1 MNEKYVILDK
11 RDHGGINMWKI
22 DYIDSLA
29 IVDKNFKI
37 LHSYRYN
44 PRFDEDLVEN
54 MYLDYIDKNFYEV
67 YPQLDQRESSMYEA
81 IKNNKVVY
89 NDNQIFTDYLG
100 RVFNTRNLTIPIVRE
115 GEIVG
120 AIELSKDIT
129 SIDDLVRI
137 PQLKAIKQEN
147 RNQSSDIKKITFSD
161 ILTVNSEMIE
171 NIRRAKIFSTSPS
184 ASLIYGE
191 TGTGKELFVQAMFN
205 YSGMNRDKLV
215 VLNCAAVPENLM
227 ESILFGSVKGAYTG
241 ADNRIGIF
249 EQADNGMLFLDEL
262 NSMPIHTQA
271 KFLRV
276 LQDGVIRKLGSEKEK
291 KINVKVIAAMNID
304 PLEAIEKGKLREDL
318 FYRLSSNLIR
328 LIPLRDRKEDIP
340 IYVDYFIK
348 ELNKI
353 YGKNIE
359 GISSS
364 MMDVFINYDWK
375 GNVRE
380 MKHILESMVSI
391 ANEKI
396 LTIRH
401 LPLYMKGRISK
412 DKSKEVQERTNQIPI
427 MSLTE
432 AVDKTERDLINR
444 ALTWSKGH
452 ITKAAEILGIPRQT
466 LKYKMKKLGLNQKDY
481 K

>member
-1 MNEKYVILDK
+1 
-11 RDHGGINMWKI
+11 MWNI

-37 LHSYRYN
+37 LHSCRYN
-44 PRFDEDLVEN
+44 PRFDEDLLEN

-67 YPQLDQRESSMYEA
+67 YPQLSQSESSMYEA

-89 NDNQIFTDYLG
+89 NHNQIFTDYLG

-115 GEIVG
+115 GNVVG

-137 PQLKAIKQEN
+137 PQLKSMKEDK
-147 RNQSSDIKKITFSD
+147 RSQSVDVEKISFSD

-171 NIRRAKIFSTSPS
+171 NIRRAKIFSRSPS
-184 ASLIYGE
+184 PTLIYGE

-205 YSGMNRDKLV
+205 YSGLSRDKMI

-241 ADNRIGIF
+241 AHNSTGIF
-249 EQADNGMLFLDEL
+249 EQANNGMLFLDEL

-271 KFLRV
+271 KLLRV
-276 LQDGVIRKLGSEKEK
+276 LQDGVVRKLGSEKEK
-291 KINVKVIAAMNID
+291 KIDVKIIGAMNID
-304 PLEAIEKGKLREDL
+304 PLEAIEKGYLREDL

-328 LIPLRDRKEDIP
+328 LIPLRERKEDIP

-364 MMDVFINYDWK
+364 MMDVFLEYNWK

-380 MKHILESMVSI
+380 MKHILEAMVSI
-391 ANEKI
+391 VNEKI
-396 LTIRH
+396 LTIMH

-412 DKSKEVQERTNQIPI
+412 DKSKQVQERMVQMPI

-432 AVDKTERDLINR
+432 AVDKTERDLIQR
-444 ALTWSKGH
+444 ALLLTKGH
-452 ITKAAEILGIPRQT
+452 LTKSAEVLGIPRQT
-466 LKYKMKKLGLNQKDY
+466 LKYKMKRLGLSQKDY
-481 K
+481 R